1 MKVASIPW
9 NPARA
14 SEHAAR
20 VFKFRKWD
28 TRKGHETG
36 AVAPIAEHFLNFVFT
51 RVVNH

>member
-9 NPARA
+9 NSARA

-20 VFKFRKWD
+20 VCELRKRH
-28 TRKGHETG
+28 TSKRHETG